1 MAVREDDGSAGG
13 EGGGCDG
20 GSSEGVG
27 GESGGSDGD
36 GRKGGGIRTAK
47 STGNHCGGHAT
58 PRTGSCGFELY
69 NTLLSRRPP
78 ECFAM
83 TAAAP
88 PVLLA
93 VAPGS
98 HVASISNRAVRK
110 LREDS
115 FAWWW
120 NSGEHCEC
128 APEGTVHRLRRVRER
143 LELYE
148 LRVRGGLCGAECGGC
163 EGGA

>member
-1 MAVREDDGSAGG
+1 MPSDVAVREDDGSAGG

-47 STGNHCGGHAT
+47 SIGNHCGGHAT

-69 NTLLSRRPP
+69 NTLLSRHPP

-83 TAAAP
+83 TAATP
-88 PVLLA
+88 PVLLSLA

-120 NSGEHCEC
+120 RCREHCVHWIVPYSVPAGTG
-128 APEGTVHRLRRVRER
+128 AP
-143 LELYE
+143 
-148 LRVRGGLCGAECGGC
+148 
-163 EGGA
+163 